1 MKALAWLRAFLSLSL
16 PFFGSMFASL
26 VGLGALLGLTVG
38 LAQVKW
44 NQFHLALDYD
54 SIENDLAHLRFP
66 GMKVVRLGFL

>member
-1 MKALAWLRAFLSLSL
+1 
-16 PFFGSMFASL
+16 MFASL

-38 LAQVKW
+38 NLLILAQVKW

-66 GMKVVRLGFL
+66 GKLGFL

>member
-1 MKALAWLRAFLSLSL
+1 
-16 PFFGSMFASL
+16 MFASL

-38 LAQVKW
+38 NLLILAQVKW

-66 GMKVVRLGFL
+66 GMKAWFYLSSRYSGLCFCSL